1 MKSETLV
8 HPLNGDVVDLE
19 EVGDPT
25 FSSVVMGKGV
35 ALKLVNGNIV
45 SLVNGVV
52 TTLFRTKHA
61 IGITSE
67 HGAEILIHVG
77 LDTVQLDGQYFEAK
91 VVQN

>member
-1 MKSETLV
+1 M
-8 HPLNGDVVDLE
+8 
-19 EVGDPT
+19 
-25 FSSVVMGKGV
+25 
-35 ALKLVNGNIV
+35 
-45 SLVNGVV
+45 

-91 VVQN
+91 VVQNQKVAAGQLVLEVEIDKIEE